1 VDGFFHRSFH
11 RVGYLTTFSSSFE
24 IKRKR
29 LFVRSNPPSEPYN
42 DPLQTMIDTV
52 STIMPT
58 QAKRES
64 ILKKITYLRQK
75 EKEAMNEEERSFYK
89 HAMKV
94 EVANLKAVNNEEK
107 EETEATARSEEE
119 TTELVD
125 SAKRDDDEDVVMA
138 APPPTPTMA
147 PAAPINKYSEKRES
161 ILNTIVFLRK
171 KENEAMNAE
180 ERSFYEHA
188 LKCEI
193 DSLTALNKEEKEAA
207 AKKIQKAEEAE
218 LPKTPS
224 GEEAVEPIRATVMVA
239 PATPQIAPAK
249 PMNPY
254 SEKREAILKNIVF
267 LRQKENE
274 AMYSEERE
282 FFEHALRM
290 EINSLKALSDEEH
303 QAGKKKEEQED
314 DASDITP
321 SRKYEYSGED
331 YQSKRESVIK
341 SIVELRKHENEAMN
355 ASQRALVQQQLE
367 YEVKRL
373 ISLNAEE
380 KELIQGERIEK

>member
-1 VDGFFHRSFH
+1 
-11 RVGYLTTFSSSFE
+11 
-24 IKRKR
+24 
-29 LFVRSNPPSEPYN
+29 
-42 DPLQTMIDTV
+42 
-52 STIMPT
+52 
-58 QAKRES
+58 
-64 ILKKITYLRQK
+64 
-75 EKEAMNEEERSFYK
+75 
-89 HAMKV
+89 
-94 EVANLKAVNNEEK
+94 
-107 EETEATARSEEE
+107 
-119 TTELVD
+119 
-125 SAKRDDDEDVVMA
+125 
-138 APPPTPTMA
+138 
-147 PAAPINKYSEKRES
+147 
-161 ILNTIVFLRK
+161 
-171 KENEAMNAE
+171 MNAE

-207 AKKIQKAEEAE
+207 AKKMQKAEEAE